1 MVFIKDTQRRQVR
14 LPEHER
20 TKPGRQIITFLLICN
35 LAMWIVY
42 TFETQKVE
50 ANPVQL
56 EFFGKL
62 AWTILLRCTIPLA
75 IFHRFHSTVV
85 LAAIWKNSYKS
96 RIE

>member
-1 MVFIKDTQRRQVR
+1 MCCVTCVVKVFLR
-14 LPEHER
+14 L
-20 TKPGRQIITFLLICN
+20 
-35 LAMWIVY
+35 
-42 TFETQKVE
+42 
-50 ANPVQL
+50 QL

>member
-1 MVFIKDTQRRQVR
+1 MRCNVGVQVIIQMVFIKDTQRRQVR

-50 ANPVQL
+50 ANPVQVSYY
-56 EFFGKL
+56 
-62 AWTILLRCTIPLA
+62 LLLICIIYYLKRSLYLQTSFQNQL
-75 IFHRFHSTVV
+75 
-85 LAAIWKNSYKS
+85 
-96 RIE
+96 